1 MTRPRVEFI
10 DTSVFCHLIE
20 VPGKTT
26 EQESADFRSEFETRY
41 ANGVRF
47 VLPITTIVETGNFI
61 VQCAD
66 PHPVAVRFHK
76 ALELAASEKPP
87 WILHDLRW
95 NGKFIRELLTG
106 NGTGTTL
113 VNHFATKTLGAGD
126 LTILVERDRYA
137 KARSFAAVDIW
148 TTDDKFNAY
157 RPHLPTQQAT
167 TVRNRP
173 RRK

>member
-1 MTRPRVEFI
+1 MMRPRVEFI

-20 VPGKTT
+20 VPGRTT
-26 EQESADFRSEFETRY
+26 AQESAHFGDEFKVRY

-61 VQCAD
+61 VQCSD

-76 ALELAASEKPP
+76 ALELAASDEPP
-87 WILHDLRW
+87 WILHDLAW
-95 NGKFIRELLTG
+95 NGEFIRELLVG

-113 VNHFATKTLGAGD
+113 VNHFATKALGAGD

-137 KARSFAAVDIW
+137 RTRSFAAVDIW
-148 TTDDKFNAY
+148 TTDGKFNAY
-157 RPHLPTQQAT
+157 RPHLPAKHAEAI
-167 TVRNRP
+167 RNRL
-173 RRK
+173 RKK